1 MTKKLSISTIKD
13 VDSRMLRYYIH
24 KLENLG
30 PIDPLK
36 LKEVIEAKKKYR
48 KIITLSN
55 KEAEILSRF
64 GKASNIYINYLMLV
78 DGDEE

>member
-1 MTKKLSISTIKD
+1 MKAAFSLCKNI
-13 VDSRMLRYYIH
+13 DSRMLRYYIH
-24 KLENLG
+24 KLEHLG
-30 PIDPLK
+30 HIDPLK

-55 KEAEILSRF
+55 KEAEILSKY
-64 GKASNIYINYLMLV
+64 GKASNLYINYLMLV